1 MEGLLLQPARQFHNE
16 SHLFFENISVF
27 AAILIPSK
35 RPDFF
40 SFLTRRTLIT
50 LDTNFTLAYLRV
62 YLKSFSWEKYTG
74 ELHIAGKPRSEK
86 TFSIDHELLEI
97 FEGIENKN
105 FKLAC
110 SNTQSDKY
118 SVVSTLLPE
127 QYMHF
132 FLKKKRSAVLTVVSR
147 CQIDVMKCSS
157 LTAFDL

>member
-1 MEGLLLQPARQFHNE
+1 MEGLLQQPARQFHNE
-16 SHLFFENISVF
+16 SHLFLKIFRLLLQYLSRARGRI
-27 AAILIPSK
+27 
-35 RPDFF
+35 FF

-50 LDTNFTLAYLRV
+50 LDTNFTLTYLRV

-110 SNTQSDKY
+110 SNTLSDKY
-118 SVVSTLLPE
+118 SVVSTLLPQ

-132 FLKKKRSAVLTVVSR
+132 LKRSAVLTVVSR